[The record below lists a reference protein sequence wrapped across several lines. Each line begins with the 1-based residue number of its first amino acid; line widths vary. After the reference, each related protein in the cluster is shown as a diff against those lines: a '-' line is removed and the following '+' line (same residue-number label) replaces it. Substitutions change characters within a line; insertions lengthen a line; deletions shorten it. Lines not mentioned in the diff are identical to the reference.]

1 MNVQQFD
8 IRSKLMVRNMMCYLI
23 QEGEALG
30 AYGEWVPVDKTAEK
44 PAASSKVSLTTA
56 ATSSSGETSTEV
68 MEQPAFVADNDS
80 VFPDPPLQV
89 RHLTVLCL

>member
-1 MNVQQFD
+1 MSD
-8 IRSKLMVRNMMCYLI
+8 ITCCIV

-44 PAASSKVSLTTA
+44 PAASSKISLTTA
-56 ATSSSGETSTEV
+56 TLAKAASSGETSAEINK
-68 MEQPAFVADNDS
+68 QLAFVADKDS

-89 RHLTVLCL
+89 RSLSMLCLYCVYTY